1 MKVIIGAAAVTGLAL
16 AGLIPAVQASAHHP
30 AQTAHHQAAAAPVRA
45 QLTAYRTATAAQDY
59 RWCVIARES
68 GGNPYA
74 VNPSSGAGGLFQFQP
89 STWASLGYYG
99 APQDASLATQY
110 AAFQKLYAESQ
121 VASDDKTRRALY
133 VKMQEMI
140 ADEAPAVWL

>member
-1 MKVIIGAAAVTGLAL
+1 MKVILGATAIIGLAL

-59 RWCVIARES
+59 RSCVIARES

-74 VNPSSGAGGLFQFQP
+74 VNPSSGAGGLFQFLP
-89 STWASLGYYG
+89 STWTSLGYSG
-99 APQDASLATQY
+99 APQNASVATQY
-110 AAFQKLYAESQ
+110 AAFQKLYAEMGRSPW
-121 VASDDKTRRALY
+121 ASDAC
-133 VKMQEMI
+133 
-140 ADEAPAVWL
+140 